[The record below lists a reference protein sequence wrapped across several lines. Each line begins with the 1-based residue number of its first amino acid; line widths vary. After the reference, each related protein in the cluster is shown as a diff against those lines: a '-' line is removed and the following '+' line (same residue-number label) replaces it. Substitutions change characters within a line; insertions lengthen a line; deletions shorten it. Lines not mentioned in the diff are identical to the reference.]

1 MKDWGNCWWLGNS
14 TATQTWKKPVGS
26 EQKILLCL
34 RDMTHSPIKRHVP
47 GSKGSTKSLP
57 KLHSLTIHSFS
68 LPPFACFS
76 EPHRLIPAASTHQ
89 TLIPQLSA
97 SSLADLTGKWSF
109 WLGSDAAMIRAM
121 EIPSVKINSIAP
133 AFSILGHLIIT
144 SKALASFFPPCSPV
158 RKRWGRSPARLMPRM
173 RNLPEW
179 LEHHLVF

>member
-68 LPPFACFS
+68 LPPLACFS
-76 EPHRLIPAASTHQ
+76 EPHRLTPAASTHQ

-109 WLGSDAAMIRAM
+109 GLGSDAAVIRAM

-133 AFSILGHLIIT
+133 AFSILGHLNHHIQ
-144 SKALASFFPPCSPV
+144 SLFLPSLFPCKKEMGSQPS
-158 RKRWGRSPARLMPRM
+158 
-173 RNLPEW
+173 
-179 LEHHLVF
+179 